1 MNYANFISTHFF
13 HSNYKKIKSVWLI
26 TLSIV
31 LIIGIMD
38 TSNLPSIITKALSAL
53 MGTIPFILIAIL
65 LIASLKASG
74 AERIISKS
82 FQGREINMIF
92 LATIVGGLAPFC
104 SCEVIPFIASMLALG
119 VPLSAVMAFWLSS
132 PLIDPPA
139 LLITAS
145 ALGWEYAM
153 AKTLSA
159 LFLGLLGGFGI
170 FIFSKMGLFSSP
182 LKVMNNAQSCCSVNS
197 FTNKTIW
204 KFWQDK
210 QRMQFFWSEF
220 SSNGIFLL
228 KWLTLAYLLEAIMIT
243 YIPTQLIGSIVGG
256 DGLFSIVVGAFI
268 GVPAYLNSYAAPAV
282 VSGLLEQGLS
292 SGGAL
297 AFLVG
302 GAITSIP
309 AMTAVWSLVNR
320 ATFTAYLLFG
330 LGGAII
336 SGIFFQ
342 IYTVTF

>member
-1 MNYANFISTHFF
+1 
-13 HSNYKKIKSVWLI
+13 
-26 TLSIV
+26 
-31 LIIGIMD
+31 
-38 TSNLPSIITKALSAL
+38 
-53 MGTIPFILIAIL
+53 
-65 LIASLKASG
+65 
-74 AERIISKS
+74 
-82 FQGREINMIF
+82 
-92 LATIVGGLAPFC
+92 
-104 SCEVIPFIASMLALG
+104 MLALG
-119 VPLSAVMAFWLSS
+119 VPLSAIMAFWLSS

-145 ALGWEYAM
+145 ALGWEFAI

-182 LKVMNNAQSCCSVNS
+182 LKVMNNAQSCCSVKP

-228 KWLTLAYLLEAIMIT
+228 KWLTLAYLLEAIMII

-256 DGLFSIVVGAFI
+256 NGLFSIVVGAFI

-292 SGGAL
+292 AGGAL

-302 GAITSIP
+302 GAISSIP

-320 ATFTAYLLFG
+320 ATFTAYLFFG
-330 LGGAII
+330 LGGAIMC
-336 SGIFFQ
+336 GIFFQ
-342 IYTVTF
+342 IYAVTF